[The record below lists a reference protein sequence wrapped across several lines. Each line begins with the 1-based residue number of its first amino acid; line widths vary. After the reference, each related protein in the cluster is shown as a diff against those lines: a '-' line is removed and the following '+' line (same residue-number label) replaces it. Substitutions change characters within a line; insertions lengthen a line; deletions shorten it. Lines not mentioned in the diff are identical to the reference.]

1 LNFFPGQMAIAPLS
15 HETFLI
21 KVRLD
26 MHLILRLFPVSAHPA
41 SGLAPHPCLLHL
53 RDPFDHST
61 TSRHIEIFNHIL
73 TYLEG

>member
-26 MHLILRLFPVSAHPA
+26 MHLILRIFPVSAQPTP
-41 SGLAPHPCLLHL
+41 GLAPHPSLLHL
-53 RDPFDHST
+53 RDL
-61 TSRHIEIFNHIL
+61 FNHSKSQDF
-73 TYLEG
+73 YLYSRVS

>member
-26 MHLILRLFPVSAHPA
+26 MHLILRLFPVSAQPA
-41 SGLAPHPCLLHL
+41 SGLAPHPSLLHL
-53 RDPFDHST
+53 RELFAHST
-61 TSRHIEIFNHIL
+61 SRDIQL
-73 TYLEG
+73 YVGMS